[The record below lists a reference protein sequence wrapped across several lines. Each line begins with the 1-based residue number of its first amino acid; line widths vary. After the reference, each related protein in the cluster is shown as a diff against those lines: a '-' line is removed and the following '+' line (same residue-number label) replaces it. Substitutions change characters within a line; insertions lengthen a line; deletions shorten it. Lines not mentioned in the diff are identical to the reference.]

1 MNIEIAAICDA
12 ATANDAGGRL
22 NILGAFDRI
31 FAKFPLVIPQCS
43 AAVRLRYQR
52 SEAGTHQLSL
62 SIEDVVGHAIVPPM
76 QSEIDLMPV
85 VQGFDTAAVNMVLNM
100 QRLQFKRPDKYIV
113 RLVVDNEELA
123 ALPLYILEDPRLA
136 QQNQQPPQADEN
148 SVDGRA

>member
-1 MNIEIAAICDA
+1 
-12 ATANDAGGRL
+12 
-22 NILGAFDRI
+22 
-31 FAKFPLVIPQCS
+31 
-43 AAVRLRYQR
+43 
-52 SEAGTHQLSL
+52 
-62 SIEDVVGHAIVPPM
+62 
-76 QSEIDLMPV
+76 MPV

>member
-1 MNIEIAAICDA
+1 
-12 ATANDAGGRL
+12 
-22 NILGAFDRI
+22 
-31 FAKFPLVIPQCS
+31 
-43 AAVRLRYQR
+43 
-52 SEAGTHQLSL
+52 
-62 SIEDVVGHAIVPPM
+62 
-76 QSEIDLMPV
+76 
-85 VQGFDTAAVNMVLNM
+85 MVLNM